1 MEQSIFHFS
10 EEENKVFNANVIS
23 SKILKETSLHWW
35 YNKINK
41 KEHNEF
47 LGYHNVMEEIQFSP
61 PTKAM
66 KRGGILYQKGKES
79 FYFLQNQ

>member
-41 KEHNEF
+41 KEHREIA
-47 LGYHNVMEEIQFSP
+47 GYNDVMREIEYSP

-66 KRGGILYQKGKES
+66 KRGGIGYQKGAKS
-79 FYFLQNQ
+79 FSHLQN